1 MAKVTILPTINQRW
15 LEVAFW
21 IAGANWIMWRS
32 DFEYVGPYNQMPVL
46 ADQDRFLTFVSEY
59 SLFQRQ
65 TEAARLCART
75 AIMAYNLHL
84 AFGDSTGIQIDLL
97 AQNLQASGGTLN
109 EEPSL
114 LSKLAAF
121 AEPSRFN
128 AYDGS
133 ARKGLR
139 KWTPGFRRGNQ
150 SEYQTHCTRIDVA
163 LAGALGQRIGA
174 YLAAHTPPTTD
185 VPGFTRRVLD
195 VYLMIEG
202 GRWSTVL
209 QHPFPS
215 T

>member
-1 MAKVTILPTINQRW
+1 MAKVTIFPTINPRW

-21 IAGANWIMWRS
+21 IAGTNWTMWRS

-46 ADQDRFLTFVSEY
+46 ADQNRFLTFVSEY

-65 TEAARLCART
+65 TRTARLCART
-75 AIMAYNLHL
+75 AIIDYNLRL
-84 AFGDSTGIQIDLL
+84 AFGDSTGMQIDLL
-97 AQNLQASGGTLN
+97 AQNLQSSSATLN

-121 AEPSRFN
+121 AEPGRFN
-128 AYDGS
+128 AYDES

-150 SEYQTHCTRIDVA
+150 SNQSKYQTHCTRIDIA

-174 YLAAHTPPTTD
+174 YLAAHTLPTTD

-209 QHPFPS
+209 
-215 T
+215 